1 MAFIFAIF
9 SQQPYFIKT
18 FHLNII
24 IKFPT
29 AGGGY
34 TAPPCCQLLPFP
46 LRSPP
51 WLFTTAAG
59 VVWDRLPTA
68 DPGGPAIISSQA
80 YAYYIQ
86 NVPFCIFV
94 PTAHRDLSLL

>member
-1 MAFIFAIF
+1 TIRYLIEHLTRGGGVYFRDIFTTTIF
-9 SQQPYFIKT
+9 YKKT

-34 TAPPCCQLLPFP
+34 TAPPCRLLLPFS

-68 DPGGPAIISSQA
+68 DPGGPATISS
-80 YAYYIQ
+80 
-86 NVPFCIFV
+86 
-94 PTAHRDLSLL
+94 